1 MHLTHSNLFHAA
13 FMQAWNAIVI
23 TEADPANGYRVQMAN
38 PAFCKMTGYALEELQ
53 GRTLKI
59 LQGPQ
64 TDATVIERLRGCL
77 KEHRYFEG
85 TTVNYRKDGAC
96 YVVRWNISPVRDE
109 SGTVT
114 HFVSVQQ
121 DLTEYVRAERE
132 NRLLARALDASSDP
146 VLLTD
151 AKGEIIFTN
160 SAFAGLTGYSSQE
173 IKGQTPALLRSG
185 ELDPSFYDALHDA
198 LSSGKDFRGTFINR
212 RKDGSLY
219 YAEQSIAPIR
229 DEHGQITHYVSVSK
243 DISDRVA
250 NEQSLL
256 HDATHDKLTDLYNRH
271 FGEKLLNQAHAEA
284 SAHTGL
290 LSLLV
295 CDIDH
300 FKSINDRYGH
310 LAGDRALRDFAHILK
325 STVRGTDAVI
335 RWGGEEFVVVLKGCP
350 LPAAMDLAE
359 RIRAKLHNYHDA
371 EVDKV
376 TVSIGVSHLNPD
388 ETLESFFNRG
398 DAALYDAK
406 HQGRDRVAV
415 AKPWSATR

>member
-160 SAFAGLTGYSSQE
+160 SAFAGLTGYSSQ
-173 IKGQTPALLRSG
+173 
-185 ELDPSFYDALHDA
+185 
-198 LSSGKDFRGTFINR
+198 
-212 RKDGSLY
+212 
-219 YAEQSIAPIR
+219 
-229 DEHGQITHYVSVSK
+229 
-243 DISDRVA
+243 
-250 NEQSLL
+250 
-256 HDATHDKLTDLYNRH
+256 
-271 FGEKLLNQAHAEA
+271 
-284 SAHTGL
+284 
-290 LSLLV
+290 
-295 CDIDH
+295 
-300 FKSINDRYGH
+300 
-310 LAGDRALRDFAHILK
+310 
-325 STVRGTDAVI
+325 
-335 RWGGEEFVVVLKGCP
+335 
-350 LPAAMDLAE
+350 
-359 RIRAKLHNYHDA
+359 
-371 EVDKV
+371 
-376 TVSIGVSHLNPD
+376 
-388 ETLESFFNRG
+388 
-398 DAALYDAK
+398 
-406 HQGRDRVAV
+406 
-415 AKPWSATR
+415 